1 MTQLINRIYYKAGYL
16 YYAFASNSFNK
27 RLMIIKYGK
36 KICRKIIR
44 KYIHI
49 YILACLRPPIGCK
62 YEVEIDALHHM
73 LRHMLA
79 LKPFCLLW
87 QLVMAPSFKI
97 TPANLKGK
105 SSFAPQSKP
114 HLVLTYKKKEYLCQ
128 NIMVPVKYRRPNVSK
143 GKKEKLKYRFSKL

>member
-1 MTQLINRIYYKAGYL
+1 M
-16 YYAFASNSFNK
+16 
-27 RLMIIKYGK
+27 GK

-62 YEVEIDALHHM
+62 YEVEMNALHHM

-114 HLVLTYKKKEYLCQ
+114 HLVLTYKKRNTCAKTSWYLL
-128 NIMVPVKYRRPNVSK
+128 NIDAQMSPRE
-143 GKKEKLKYRFSKL
+143 KKKNWNIDFRNSNFNLSFS